1 MHVRYCSSSLLIT
14 SSDNNFEFIKNSTT
28 LLPQKLATTTKRVD
42 LRKELKYVKNA
53 VEFKDSN
60 TEQSTSYKIS
70 YKVIHFDYESNRENK
85 TFTVYNNK
93 QQMFCFNFRFNAYF
107 LSVLF
112 IIKICRDS
120 IIYVPKITHD
130 AAINI

>member
-14 SSDNNFEFIKNSTT
+14 SSDNKFEVMKNSTT
-28 LLPQKLATTTKRVD
+28 LLPQNLCLLPHKERVD

-70 YKVIHFDYESNRENK
+70 YKVIHFDYESNRK
-85 TFTVYNNK
+85 KIKRLLFTIISSK
-93 QQMFCFNFRFNAYF
+93 C
-107 LSVLF
+107 SVLF
-112 IIKICRDS
+112 LGLMLIFFLCFS
-120 IIYVPKITHD
+120 
-130 AAINI
+130 